1 MTIKCPHCHHL
12 NRAGA
17 RFCGVCGTPL
27 IQAGPS
33 QTGLL
38 SSNTLLVNR
47 YLILRKIAQG
57 GFGAVYQAS
66 DRRLPGKLWAVKE
79 MSDAI
84 IVDPA
89 EKQRAIRSF
98 LQEAQLLASLD
109 HSSIPKVI
117 DSFDHAGKHCL
128 VMEYVDGN
136 TLEALLTARG
146 QPFTEAEVRSWLD
159 QLCGALA
166 YLHSR
171 YPPVIFRDLKP
182 ENIMLDRSGQI
193 KLIDFGIARFFKPGK
208 ARDTAQLGTL
218 GYAPPEQYGQG
229 QTDARSD
236 IYALGAT
243 LHRLLT
249 CYDPMTTPFNL
260 PPVCSLNPGV
270 SQTME
275 RVINRALEQAPQN
288 RWQSVDEIRAAL
300 WSDPLWQSAVPG
312 RLDAATQRSPIQ
324 PIQPRP
330 SARPTTR
337 LLLTVAKMSN
347 WQLTIAVGVLVIL
360 VALGIWVLAPIIA
373 QDFPIIAYNWPAFV
387 IIGPTAY
394 AAARRRGAAIVTH
407 IPITLVGWLTWW
419 TRSGYVPNSY
429 WPLLAG
435 TIISGLAIEAGLYCL
450 PKVRGK
456 AGDEAWKR
464 EVAWFALLGI
474 AAAIS
479 FYVFSEGVAY
489 SMRPGMWLGAAVLG
503 ALGWFLGDL
512 VQQWLF
518 LRQTGMRRA
527 TRV

>member
-1 MTIKCPHCHHL
+1 MAVECSHCRHL
-12 NRAGA
+12 NRDGA
-17 RFCGVCGTPL
+17 RFCGVCGAPL
-27 IQAGPS
+27 VQAGPS

-38 SSNTLLVNR
+38 SPNTLLASR

-79 MSDAI
+79 MSDTVI
-84 IVDPA
+84 TDPA
-89 EKQRAIRSF
+89 EKQRAISAF
-98 LQEAQLLASLD
+98 LREAQILASLD
-109 HSSIPKVI
+109 HSNIPKVI

-136 TLEALLTARG
+136 TLETLLTARG
-146 QPFTEAEVRSWLD
+146 QPFTEAEIRSWLD
-159 QLCGALA
+159 QLCSALA

-236 IYALGAT
+236 VYALGAT

-249 CYDPMTTPFNL
+249 CHDPPTTPFNL
-260 PPVCSLNPGV
+260 PPVRKLNSGI

-275 RVINRALEQAPQN
+275 RVINRALEPDPRK
-288 RWQSVDEIRAAL
+288 RWQSVDQIQAAL
-300 WSDPLWQSAVPG
+300 WSDPLWQRAGPS
-312 RLDAATQRSPIQ
+312 RLDAATQRSPVQ
-324 PIQPRP
+324 PTQPRP
-330 SARPTTR
+330 SSRPTTR
-337 LLLTVAKMSN
+337 LLLAMTEMSN
-347 WQLTIAVGVLVIL
+347 RQLAIAVGVLVIL
-360 VALGIWVLAPIIA
+360 VALSIWVLAPIVA
-373 QDFPIIAYNWPAFV
+373 RDFPIIAYNVPAFV
-387 IIGPTAY
+387 TIGPAAY
-394 AAARRRGAAIVTH
+394 AAARRRGAAILVH
-407 IPITLVGWLTWW
+407 VPITLIGFLTWW
-419 TRSGYVPNSY
+419 TRSDYVPNSY
-429 WPLLAG
+429 WPLVVG
-435 TIISGLAIEAGLYCL
+435 SIISGLAIEAGLYCL

-456 AGDEAWKR
+456 AGGEAWKR
-464 EVAWFALLGI
+464 EIAWFALLGV

-479 FYVFSEGVAY
+479 FYMFEESAAY
-489 SMRPGMWLGAAVLG
+489 SMRPGMWIGAAVLG
-503 ALGWFLGDL
+503 ALAWFLGDL

-527 TRV
+527 SRV